1 MITIN
6 KPFTRNKLCEIMQQ
20 KQTRYAH
27 AVVEKDGSITQ
38 VHQECL
44 CRDFLGDVI
53 VSNVQNQ
60 RYSIYG
66 MKYDPEKDVR
76 INLERTQLLIYF
88 PKVEDEKC
96 FEENFKFLHMLEDSY
111 KIKRSSFV
119 DVESKIK
126 LVTGNK
132 WWMEELYRFSFYTFV
147 LRCLAYKV
155 TAETPEEMFSYIES
169 NYQTNEKRYIS
180 DFRVQFDKFVKTLPL
195 IKRYNYKRY
204 DSPTKALDLSNDDW
218 NYGIEGAH
226 NYTGFHT
233 YLKHAHCGSLK

>member
-6 KPFTRNKLCEIMQQ
+6 KPFTRNTLNEIMQQ

-27 AVVEKDGSITQ
+27 AVVEEDGSITQ

-44 CRDFLGDVI
+44 CRDFLGDVV

-60 RYSIYG
+60 KYEIYG
-66 MKYDPEKDVR
+66 MSYDPKKDVR

-96 FEENFKFLHMLEDSY
+96 FEENFKFLQMLEDSY
-111 KIKRSSFV
+111 GIKKSSFI
-119 DVESKIK
+119 DVEPKVK

-147 LRCLAYKV
+147 LRCLTYKV
-155 TAETPEEMFSYIES
+155 KAETPEEMFSYIAD
-169 NYQTNEKRYIS
+169 NYPTNEKKYIS
-180 DFRVQFDKFVKTLPL
+180 DYRVQFDKFVKTLPL
-195 IKRYNYKRY
+195 IKRYNYKLY
-204 DSPTKALDLSNDDW
+204 TNPTKELDLSSNDW
-218 NYGIEGAH
+218 NFGIEGMH
-226 NYTGFHT
+226 NYTGFYT
-233 YLKHAHCGSLK
+233 YLSFATKGLLK